1 MKHRDLTEKIIRS
14 AYNVYNALGK
24 GFLEKVYENAL
35 TIELKEKGINVIQQ
49 APIKIL
55 YKNKIVGDYI
65 ADLLI
70 EDKVIVELKAIKELA
85 KIHEVQLVNYL
96 AATKIEVGLVLN
108 FGENF
113 ELKRK
118 IFSHKK

>member
-1 MKHRDLTEKIIRS
+1 MKHRDLTKNIINA

-49 APIKIL
+49 APIITL

-70 EDKVIVELKAIKELA
+70 EEKVIVELKAIKELK

-96 AATKIEVGLVLN
+96 AATKIELGLLLN

-118 IFSHKK
+118 IFSHK

>member
-1 MKHRDLTEKIIRS
+1 MKHKELTENIIGA

-35 TIELKEKGINVIQQ
+35 TIELEEKGINVIQQ
-49 APIKIL
+49 APIITL
-55 YKNKIVGDYI
+55 YKNKIAGDYI

-70 EDKVIVELKAIKELA
+70 EDKVIVELKAIKELK

-96 AATKIEVGLVLN
+96 AATKIEVGLLLN

-118 IFSHKK
+118 IFSHK

>member
-1 MKHRDLTEKIIRS
+1 MKHRDLTKKIIGA

-35 TIELKEKGINVIQQ
+35 AIELKEKGINVIQQ
-49 APIKIL
+49 APIITL

-70 EDKVIVELKAIKELA
+70 EDKVIVELKAIKKLT

-96 AATKIEVGLVLN
+96 AATKIELGLLLN

-118 IFSHKK
+118 IFSHK

>member
-1 MKHRDLTEKIIRS
+1 MKHRDLTEKTIRS

-65 ADLLI
+65 ADLLV

-96 AATKIEVGLVLN
+96 AATDIEVGLLLN
-108 FGENF
+108 FGDKF
-113 ELKRK
+113 QVKRR
-118 IFSHKK
+118 IFTNKK

>member
-1 MKHRDLTEKIIRS
+1 MKHRDLTKNIIS
-14 AYNVYNALGK
+14 AAYNVYNALGK

-35 TIELKEKGINVIQQ
+35 AIELKEKGINVIQQ
-49 APIKIL
+49 APIITL

-70 EDKVIVELKAIKELA
+70 EDKVIVELKAIKKLT

-96 AATKIEVGLVLN
+96 AATAIEVGLLLN

-118 IFSHKK
+118 IFSHK